1 MKHTE
6 ILVEKSLKIMGL
18 VNDKRACPVSLG
30 KRCKDVR
37 FLALKKAGGEELFEA
52 LAAFEIN

>member
-1 MKHTE
+1 M
-6 ILVEKSLKIMGL
+6 
-18 VNDKRACPVSLG
+18 NDKQACPVSLG
-30 KRCKDVR
+30 KRYKDVR